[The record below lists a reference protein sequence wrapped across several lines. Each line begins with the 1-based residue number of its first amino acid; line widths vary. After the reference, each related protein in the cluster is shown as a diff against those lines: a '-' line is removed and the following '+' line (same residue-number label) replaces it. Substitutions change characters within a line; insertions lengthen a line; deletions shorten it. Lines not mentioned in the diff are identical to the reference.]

1 MEMFTDSFEI
11 ELDQHIEQLEAEVE
25 FEQEFKRD
33 VYADMHHLECEL
45 SLPEL
50 NFN

>member
-1 MEMFTDSFEI
+1 MFTDNFET
-11 ELDQHIEQLEAEVE
+11 ELNQHIEQLEAELE
-25 FEQEFKRD
+25 FEQEFRRELN
-33 VYADMHHLECEL
+33 VDMHHLECEL